1 MIRSLDL
8 KELGKRIEAIDLLLL
23 TLVAHRMHLSLNVGA
38 YKKANGENIY
48 RRDAENKRLDIA
60 RFIAVNGGLDDN
72 FAHAL
77 LYSIINESC
86 KRQMVQLQD
95 KDFQLPDFKN
105 EGEALENLRQNLL
118 KLTKAVADSY
128 DDSYDRR
135 SFAIKSYRK
144 FEEECIRGAIA
155 DTHDRSLAIDL
166 GCATG
171 MQSIRL
177 TGKFSQVIG
186 YELSPDMVR
195 IARKKITP
203 DLADRLSFEERD
215 LEQGIPLPDES
226 VSFVLMN
233 LGTAS
238 DIRDIQKLIGE
249 ISRVLKRGGRYLMSF
264 YNKDALVYKWD
275 FLPWPDGLAAEINE
289 VPSFSWFPSCLDVHV
304 GNDIYTVHAKSY
316 STEEV
321 ENMLGRTLASGLNIA
336 TFPTVSAL
344 LPNQLF
350 DNGNEKAQEAVDELD
365 RQLSTLTNG
374 AYIVATGGK
383 T

>member
-23 TLVAHRMHLSLNVGA
+23 TLVAHRMNLSLNVGA
-38 YKKANGENIY
+38 YKKAKGENIY

-86 KRQMVQLQD
+86 KRQMIQLQD

-105 EGEALENLRQNLL
+105 EEEALENLRQNLL
-118 KLTKAVADSY
+118 KLTKAVADYY

-135 SFAIKSYRK
+135 SFAIRSYRK
-144 FEEECIRGAIA
+144 FEEECILGAIA
-155 DTHDRSLAIDL
+155 DTRDRSLAIDL

-171 MQSIRL
+171 MQSVRL
-177 TGKFSQVIG
+177 TDKFSSVIG

-195 IARKKITP
+195 IAREKITP
-203 DLADRLSFEERD
+203 DLTGRLSFEEHD

-238 DIRDIQKLIGE
+238 DIREIQKLIGE

-275 FLPWPDGLAAEINE
+275 FLPWPDGLAAEINQ
-289 VPSFSWFPSCLDVHV
+289 SLSCLDVRV
-304 GNDIYTVHAKSY
+304 NQDTYSIYAKSY
-316 STEEV
+316 STDEV
-321 ENMLGRTLASGLNIA
+321 EKMLGRTLAASLNIA

-344 LPNQLF
+344 LPNQSF
-350 DNGNEKAQEAVDELD
+350 DKGNEKAREAVDELD

-374 AYIVATGGK
+374 AYIVATGEK
-383 T
+383 S